1 MATMREKYSGFR
13 AVMVLIATLIIF
25 TGCDKE
31 LNEVDEQKILKKLSP
46 QELELIQAT
55 NDLSLNI
62 LKAEFQQ
69 NDDENFIFS
78 PISVGMALGMLYNG
92 VGEKEKYQIQ
102 QVTGLESLVEKE
114 INKSYN
120 EIITFLQLN
129 YDPSTVFCANS
140 MWFSYGLD
148 INENYRTKVMAYY
161 DAEIS
166 EINFGK
172 KTSLQYINNWGQ
184 LKSGGQLEK
193 LISITPSTNYD
204 IYFVNAFGVNASLV
218 NSRYFFSPLEFTTG
232 KGEVVEINSINI
244 DKADIAISNGGDYKF
259 IDIPLHEQNFIFSIV
274 NPGASVALKDL
285 IAHYNYDELIN
296 LANDQQLMSAN
307 VRIPDLSFASENN
320 LRNTLSKIGL
330 KDLFQPTVDLSS
342 SFITKNKGI
351 SDINQVAKFKINGL
365 NSGEEN
371 PVFSNPNLTLI
382 SFNRPFLYFVR
393 DKQTKSVIF
402 AGYYTNPIK

>member
-1 MATMREKYSGFR
+1 MATIRKKYSGLR
-13 AVMVLIATLIIF
+13 AVMLLIATLIIF
-25 TGCDKE
+25 TACDKE

-69 NDDENFIFS
+69 KSDENFIFS

-92 VGEKEKYQIQ
+92 VGEKEKDQIQ
-102 QVTGLESLVEKE
+102 RVTGLESLVEKE

-172 KTSLQYINNWGQ
+172 KTSLQYINNWGH

-193 LISITPSTNYD
+193 LISITPSSNYD
-204 IYFVNAFGVNASLV
+204 IYFVNAFGVNASLS
-218 NSRYFFSPLEFTTG
+218 NSRYFISPLEFTTG
-232 KGEVVEINSINI
+232 GGEVVKINSINI
-244 DKADIAISNGGDYKF
+244 DKANISVSDGDDYKF
-259 IDIPLHEQNFIFSIV
+259 IDIPLNEQNFIFSIV

-285 IAHYNYDELIN
+285 IAQYNYDELIN
-296 LANDQQLMSAN
+296 LANDQQFISAN

-320 LRNTLSKIGL
+320 LRNTLSNIGL
-330 KDLFQPTVDLSS
+330 KDLFLPTVDLSS

-351 SDINQVAKFKINGL
+351 ADINQVAKFKINGMM
-365 NSGEEN
+365 SSEEN
-371 PVFSNPNLTLI
+371 PAFTNPDLTLI

-402 AGYYTNPIK
+402 AGYYTNPKK